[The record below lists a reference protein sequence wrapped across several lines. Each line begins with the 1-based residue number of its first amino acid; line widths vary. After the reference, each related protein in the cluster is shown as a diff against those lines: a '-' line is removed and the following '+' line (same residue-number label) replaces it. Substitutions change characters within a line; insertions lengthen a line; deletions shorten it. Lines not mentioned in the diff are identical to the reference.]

1 MQSIP
6 YQAPASVEE
15 AVALLGGDAD
25 ARVLAGGTDLLVQ
38 VRGGVRRPSAWV
50 DVKRIP
56 DLMRLEVGASEVRI
70 GAAVPCA
77 EIFENAELKRRLPGV
92 AEAADLIGS
101 TQIQGRATLGGNLCN
116 ASPAADTTPALMAAG
131 ARCVI
136 AGPEGQ
142 REIPVEELAT
152 APGQTTL
159 RSGELLVAVKIPNPG
174 PRSSDAY
181 LRLIPRSEMDIA
193 VVGAGVALSLDDDGT
208 CRSARVAIGAVAP
221 TALLVPEAAAALV
234 GSRVDEATLANVAE
248 AASAAA
254 RPSMTHEGLSPTA
267 SRWWV
272 YLRNAPRPAPRS
284 APRRVEPWR
293 GCTSRPP

>member
-92 AEAADLIGS
+92 VEAADLIGS
-101 TQIQGRATLGGNLCN
+101 TQIQGRATLGGTS
-116 ASPAADTTPALMAAG
+116 ATPRLL
-131 ARCVI
+131 
-136 AGPEGQ
+136 P
-142 REIPVEELAT
+142 IP
-152 APGQTTL
+152 
-159 RSGELLVAVKIPNPG
+159 
-174 PRSSDAY
+174 
-181 LRLIPRSEMDIA
+181 
-193 VVGAGVALSLDDDGT
+193 
-208 CRSARVAIGAVAP
+208 
-221 TALLVPEAAAALV
+221 
-234 GSRVDEATLANVAE
+234 
-248 AASAAA
+248 
-254 RPSMTHEGLSPTA
+254 
-267 SRWWV
+267 
-272 YLRNAPRPAPRS
+272 PRP
-284 APRRVEPWR
+284 
-293 GCTSRPP
+293 

>member
-15 AVALLGGDAD
+15 AVAILGGDD
-25 ARVLAGGTDLLVQ
+25 GARVLAGGTDLLVQ
-38 VRGGVRRPSAWV
+38 VRGGSRRPSAWV

-56 DLMRLEVGASEVRI
+56 DLMSLEVGASEVRI

-77 EIFENAELKRRLPGV
+77 EIFEHTELKRRLPGV

-116 ASPAADTTPALMAAG
+116 ASPAADTTPALIASSAI
-131 ARCVI
+131 CVI
-136 AGPEGQ
+136 AGPEGE

-152 APGQTTL
+152 SPGETILQ
-159 RSGELLVAVKIPNPG
+159 RGELLVAIRIPNPS
-174 PRSSDAY
+174 PRSADAY

-193 VVGAGVALSLDDDGT
+193 VVGAGVALSLAEDGS
-208 CRSARVAIGAVAP
+208 CSAARVVVGAVAP

-234 GSRVDEATLANVAE
+234 GSRVDESALAAVAQ
-248 AASAAA
+248 AASAVA
-254 RPSMTHEGLSPTA
+254 RPIDDK
-267 SRWWV
+267 
-272 YLRNAPRPAPRS
+272 
-284 APRRVEPWR
+284 R
-293 GCTSRPP
+293 GTIAYRTKVVGVLAKRAAAIAAQRAQEN